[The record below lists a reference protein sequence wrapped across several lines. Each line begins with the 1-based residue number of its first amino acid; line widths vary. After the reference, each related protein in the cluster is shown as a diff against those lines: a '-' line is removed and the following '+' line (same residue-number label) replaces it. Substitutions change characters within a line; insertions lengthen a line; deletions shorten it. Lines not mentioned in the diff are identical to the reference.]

1 MADGYGKW
9 SMDHQ
14 PFAVSHQP
22 SALTLYLLH
31 PVRHGL
37 QFGGLAS
44 VQPLRDRERRVH
56 AHDAGVEVELGH
68 PLEAARRALLD
79 ADAAALA
86 VVHEN
91 LVEPV
96 RSIEPDDARL
106 GADQIAVVA
115 GVALAAAEAAVRLLL
130 RLLLPER
137 QDHLV
142 LPPLP

>member
-1 MADGYGKW
+1 MVDGP
-9 SMDHQ
+9 S
-14 PFAVSHQP
+14 AICRQP
-22 SALTLYLLH
+22 SAMTLYLLR
-31 PVRHGL
+31 PVGHGL
-37 QFGGLAS
+37 QFGGLAP

-68 PLEAARRALLD
+68 PFEAARRALLD

-115 GVALAAAEAAVRLLL
+115 GVAR
-130 RLLLPER
+130 
-137 QDHLV
+137 
-142 LPPLP
+142 